1 MDSYKRENK
10 CKRIYMWKM
19 VSGGKI
25 YFIWEYIKKDSPEE
39 VLFGGINYTVCID
52 FKGIVCF
59 S

>member
-1 MDSYKRENK
+1 
-10 CKRIYMWKM
+10 MWKM